1 MLFQLRTSKFGCK
14 SRLLAKFYILASLW
28 SLPAEQDLVAPS
40 VESKKLLRNVVLSL
54 YVHFNS
60 LSRAEIYFPFF
71 FNGLFIMNAFVLK
84 LSCKSFAMHDL
95 HGSINTKMMDRV
107 TIHRNKN
114 ITLCTWCTVDA
125 NINHRESAARIVV
138 LSCYVID

>member
-14 SRLLAKFYILASLW
+14 VAKFYILASLW

-71 FNGLFIMNAFVLK
+71 FQWFIYNERICIKAFMQII
-84 LSCKSFAMHDL
+84 CHA
-95 HGSINTKMMDRV
+95 
-107 TIHRNKN
+107 
-114 ITLCTWCTVDA
+114 
-125 NINHRESAARIVV
+125 
-138 LSCYVID
+138 

>member
-1 MLFQLRTSKFGCK
+1 MVYLEQKFIF
-14 SRLLAKFYILASLW
+14 L
-28 SLPAEQDLVAPS
+28 
-40 VESKKLLRNVVLSL
+40 
-54 YVHFNS
+54 
-60 LSRAEIYFPFF
+60 FF

-95 HGSINTKMMDRV
+95 HGSINTKMIDRV

-138 LSCYVID
+138 LSCCVID

>member
-14 SRLLAKFYILASLW
+14 SRLLANFYILASLW

-71 FNGLFIMNAFVLK
+71 FQWFIYNERICIKAFMQII
-84 LSCKSFAMHDL
+84 CHA
-95 HGSINTKMMDRV
+95 
-107 TIHRNKN
+107 
-114 ITLCTWCTVDA
+114 
-125 NINHRESAARIVV
+125 
-138 LSCYVID
+138 